1 MKKVQLGNTD
11 LKVSQMGL
19 GCLYFGARDSK
30 EKSFR
35 RMDQYLAAGGNFLDT
50 ANMYS
55 HWISDETK
63 GGESEKMIG
72 KWLEARNNRSDVI
85 IASKVGFP
93 YPGTE
98 YGTSK
103 EQIKEEFHK
112 TLKRL
117 GTDYLDLYYAHTDD
131 FNTPMEETLEAF
143 NELITEGKLRA
154 IGASN
159 FKAWRL
165 ERARQIAKKNHWQ
178 GYSCIQQR
186 YSYLR
191 PKRGWDF
198 GDQIAANQDLFE
210 YVKDTGISLVA
221 YSPLLQGAY
230 TNPKKEFKE
239 QYQGPDTEKRLSLL
253 DKIAAETGAT
263 RNQLVYYWLM
273 NRDPAAIPLIAATTD
288 EQFEEAVGSL
298 ELDLDDEVIKLMTET
313 KF

>member
-11 LKVSQMGL
+11 LQVSQMGL

-50 ANMYS
+50 ANIYS
-55 HWISDETK
+55 HWIDDQTK
-63 GGESEKMIG
+63 GGESEKMIAE
-72 KWLEARNNRSDVI
+72 WLQARNNRSEVI

-112 TLKRL
+112 SLKRL
-117 GTDYLDLYYAHTDD
+117 GTNYIDLYYAHTDD
-131 FNTPMEETLEAF
+131 FGTPMEETLEAF
-143 NELITEGKLRA
+143 NELITEGKVRA

-165 ERARQIAKKNHWQ
+165 ERARQIAKRNNWQ
-178 GYSCIQQR
+178 SYSAIQQR

-191 PKRGWDF
+191 PKSGWDF
-198 GDQIAANQDLFE
+198 GNQVAANQGLFE
-210 YVKDTGISLVA
+210 FVKDTGISLVA

-230 TNPKKEFKE
+230 TNPNKEFKE
-239 QYQGPDTEKRLSLL
+239 HYQGPDTDKRLAIL
-253 DKIAAETGAT
+253 DEIAEETGAT

-273 NRDPAAIPLIAATTD
+273 NRDPEAIPLIAATTD
-288 EQFEEAVGSL
+288 EQFKEAIGSL
-298 ELDLDDEVIKLMTET
+298 ELDLSEDMMKAMTET

>member
-1 MKKVQLGNTD
+1 MKKVQLGNTEI
-11 LKVSQMGL
+11 KVSQMGL

-35 RMDQYLAAGGNFLDT
+35 RMDQYLAAGGNFFDT

-55 HWISDETK
+55 HWISDNTR

-72 KWLEARNNRSDVI
+72 KWLQVRNNRSEVI

-103 EQIKEEFHK
+103 KQIKAEFHK
-112 TLKRL
+112 SLKRL
-117 GTDYLDLYYAHTDD
+117 GTDYIDLYYAHTDD
-131 FNTPMEETLEAF
+131 FDTSMEETLEAF
-143 NELITEGKLRA
+143 NELITEGKVRA

-165 ERARQIAKKNHWQ
+165 ERARQIAKRNHWQ
-178 GYSCIQQR
+178 SYSVIQQR

-191 PKRGWDF
+191 PKSGWNF
-198 GDQIAANQDLFE
+198 GNQVAANQDLFE

-230 TNPKKEFKE
+230 TNPRKEFKE
-239 QYQGPDTEKRLSLL
+239 HYQGPDTEKRLAVL
-253 DKIAAETGAT
+253 DEIVAETGAT

-273 NRDPAAIPLIAATTD
+273 HRDPDAIPLIAATTD
-288 EQFEEAVGSL
+288 EQFEEAIGSL
-298 ELDLDDEVIKLMTET
+298 ELDLSQEMIKAMTEAR
-313 KF
+313 F

>member
-30 EKSFR
+30 KKSFR

-72 KWLEARNNRSDVI
+72 KWLNERNNRSDVI

-178 GYSCIQQR
+178 SYSCIQQR

-230 TNPKKEFKE
+230 TNPDKEFKE
-239 QYQGPDTEKRLSLL
+239 QYQGPDTEKRLAVL
-253 DKIAAETGAT
+253 DEIAAETGAT

-273 NRDPAAIPLIAATTD
+273 NREPAAIPLVAATTD
-288 EQFEEAVGSL
+288 EQFEEAVESL
-298 ELDLDDEVIKLMTET
+298 ELDLDDEVINLMTEA

>member
-1 MKKVQLGNTD
+1 MKKVQLGNTEI
-11 LKVSQMGL
+11 KASQMGL

-50 ANMYS
+50 ANIYS
-55 HWISDETK
+55 HWIDDQTT
-63 GGESEKMIG
+63 GGESEEMIG
-72 KWLEARNNRSDVI
+72 QWLQARNNRSEVI
-85 IASKVGFP
+85 ISSKVGFP
-93 YPGTE
+93 YSGIK

-112 TLKRL
+112 SLKRL
-117 GTDYLDLYYAHTDD
+117 GTDYIDLYYAHTDD
-131 FNTPMEETLEAF
+131 FDTPMEETLEAF
-143 NELITEGKLRA
+143 NELITEGKVRA

-165 ERARQIAKKNHWQ
+165 ERARQIAKRNHWQ
-178 GYSCIQQR
+178 SYSAIQQR

-191 PKRGWDF
+191 PKSGWDF
-198 GDQIAANQDLFE
+198 GNQVAANQDLFE

-239 QYQGPDTEKRLSLL
+239 HYQGPDTEKRLAVL
-253 DKIAAETGAT
+253 DEIAAETGAT

-273 NRDPAAIPLIAATTD
+273 DRDPNAIPLIAATTD
-288 EQFEEAVGSL
+288 EQFEEAIGSL
-298 ELDLDDEVIKLMTET
+298 ELDLSQEMIKAMTEAR
-313 KF
+313 F

>member
-19 GCLYFGARDSK
+19 GCLYFGSRDSK

-35 RMDQYLAAGGNFLDT
+35 RMDQYLAVGGNFLDT

-55 HWISDETK
+55 HWISDDTK

-72 KWLEARNNRSDVI
+72 EWLKERNNRSEVI

-93 YPGTE
+93 YPGND

-112 TLKRL
+112 SLERL
-117 GTDYLDLYYAHTDD
+117 GTNYIDIYYAHTDD

-143 NELITEGKLRA
+143 NELMTEGKLRA

-165 ERARQIAKKNHWQ
+165 ERAGQIAEKNNWQ
-178 GYSCIQQR
+178 SYSAIQQR

-198 GDQIAANQDLFE
+198 GEQVAANQDLFE

-239 QYQGPDTEKRLSLL
+239 QYQGPDTDKRLAVL
-253 DKIAAETGAT
+253 DEITAETGAT

-273 NRDPAAIPLIAATTD
+273 NREPNAIPLIAATTD

-298 ELDLDDEVIKLMTET
+298 ELDLSEEKIKIMTEA